1 MSLTYFNVKNKKEGL
16 ISKSVGYFNMK
27 IIATIHQEEKKFL
40 VNWGFQLFNY
50 VLKCKITEDKQEMK

>member
-1 MSLTYFNVKNKKEGL
+1 MSLTYFYVKNKKEGL

-27 IIATIHQEEKKFL
+27 IIATIHQEAKKFL

-50 VLKCKITEDKQEMK
+50 ILKCKITEDKR